1 MGEDQTT
8 NLGAVKYWKE
18 GSFMSMEENVG
29 IITLNRPEALNSI
42 NRDVFE
48 GLEQAFDAL
57 NTDPEVRVIIITGKG
72 EKAFCTGGDVKMFR
86 EYYTEGTV
94 VDDVK
99 TEARGLVQRGHQLM
113 QRFEESPKVIIAAL
127 NGLCLGG
134 GLELAMACDLRIAAD
149 EAKLG
154 FPEVAI
160 GLLPAMGGTQRTPKL
175 LGMARAKELVLT
187 ASMITAQE
195 GLAMGLVSKVVPRDE
210 LMSTASFMAAKIA
223 DNAPLA
229 VAKAKDAINKT
240 RELSEQEGF
249 KLEESHILEL
259 LETEDAREG
268 IKAVGEKRKPQFK
281 GK

>member
-1 MGEDQTT
+1 MTEEID
-8 NLGAVKYWKE
+8 LGSVIYWKE
-18 GSFMSMEENVG
+18 GSFLSVVENVG
-29 IITLNRPEALNSI
+29 IIKINRPEALNSI
-42 NRDVFE
+42 NRDVFQ

-57 NTDPEVRVIIITGKG
+57 NTDPEVRVVIITGAG
-72 EKAFCTGGDVKMFR
+72 EKAFCTGGDVKMFS
-86 EYYTEGTV
+86 EYYGENATPEEV
-94 VDDVK
+94 RA
-99 TEARGLVQRGHQLM
+99 EARGLVQRGHQLL
-113 QRFEESPKVIIAAL
+113 QQFEESPKVIIAAL

-134 GLELAMACDLRIAAD
+134 GLELAMACDLRIAAE

-154 FPEVAI
+154 FPEVTI
-160 GLLPAMGGTQRTPKL
+160 GLLPAMGGTQRAPKL

-187 ASMITAQE
+187 ASVIAAQE

-210 LMSTASFMAAKIA
+210 LMSTASFLAAKIA

-259 LETEDAREG
+259 LETEDTREG
-268 IKAVGEKRKPQFK
+268 IIAVGEKRKPQFK